1 MGVVVSMGG
10 GEARPPS
17 DDLAGLIEAAQADF
31 AAAAAS
37 VPLRRDPYRGIL
49 AGLSATL
56 GVFGKSITRW
66 EQAVADVVASRD
78 PLPAKDRAA
87 LVTELVA
94 ATKLGAFEA
103 MRVEANRMVRTLDQA
118 LVVRIGL
125 CVGGAYVLGVL
136 SVLGFIA
143 AFHLGPYS
151 REAESGAAWREL
163 MQNNPDP
170 RQAVGAGEVRTDH
183 ATGRRYYAGVSLW
196 MEPARPPQT
205 AGVKP

>member
-1 MGVVVSMGG
+1 VGIVVPMGG
-10 GEARPPS
+10 GEAKPPP

-66 EQAVADVVASRD
+66 ERAVADVIASRD
-78 PLPAKDRAA
+78 PLPAADRAA

-94 ATKLGAFEA
+94 ATKQGAFEA
-103 MRVEANRMVRTLDQA
+103 MRTEAKRMVRTLDQA

-143 AFHLGPYS
+143 IFHLGPYS
-151 REAESGAAWREL
+151 RAAESDAAWRDL
-163 MQNNPDP
+163 VQNNPDP
-170 RQAVGAGEVRTDH
+170 RPALGAGEIRADRV
-183 ATGRRYYAGVSLW
+183 TGRRYYAGVSLW
-196 MEPARPPQT
+196 LEPARPPP
-205 AGVKP
+205 AAAAKP